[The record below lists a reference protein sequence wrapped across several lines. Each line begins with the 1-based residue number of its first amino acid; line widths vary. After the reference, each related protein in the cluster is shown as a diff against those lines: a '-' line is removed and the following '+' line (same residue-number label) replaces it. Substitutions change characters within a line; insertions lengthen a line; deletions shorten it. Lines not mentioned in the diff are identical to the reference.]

1 MLEWLLGWFAK
12 SLCLFTQGFN
22 PPFFLIMLI
31 FFHLSEIKFK
41 LIYIIFS
48 LFIINLIIWFNVDVI
63 IFIFSPNIKTF
74 MLYSNLIDAVV
85 LKIYLSFY
93 LSLFF
98 IFPYIVYAIWT
109 YLRPGLFK
117 FEDFLKFPYFWILK
131 TLLFQIIIYYF
142 LLTLYNWYLFDYIYS
157 SVSTIDRFLPTLT
170 QIIKLIKNLIYIS
183 LFLNY
188 LIYFLK
194 YIPFMVYYK
203 KFRFYFIFITTLFL
217 SLFLPPDINIL
228 LIITVINIII
238 YEGIYIIILNYK
250 HIRLLLQKIIVLKN
264 N

>member
-1 MLEWLLGWFAK
+1 MGG
-12 SLCLFTQGFN
+12 CL
-22 PPFFLIMLI
+22 
-31 FFHLSEIKFK
+31 K
-41 LIYIIFS
+41 
-48 LFIINLIIWFNVDVI
+48 
-63 IFIFSPNIKTF
+63 
-74 MLYSNLIDAVV
+74 
-85 LKIYLSFY
+85 
-93 LSLFF
+93 
-98 IFPYIVYAIWT
+98 
-109 YLRPGLFK
+109 
-117 FEDFLKFPYFWILK
+117 
-131 TLLFQIIIYYF
+131 
-142 LLTLYNWYLFDYIYS
+142 YLFDYIYS